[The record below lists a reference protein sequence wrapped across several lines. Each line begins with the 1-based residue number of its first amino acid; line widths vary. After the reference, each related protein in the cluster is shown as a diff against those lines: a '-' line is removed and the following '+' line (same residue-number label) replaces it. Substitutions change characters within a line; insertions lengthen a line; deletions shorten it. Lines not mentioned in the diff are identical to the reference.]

1 MAEKA
6 IKRISALSGLKNV
19 TMSKEINREKKSKKK
34 DSKIVKKI
42 KQHMYKWHRTIGLIT
57 IVPVIFWT
65 LSGLMHPFMAHFFKP
80 EIAHEKLDFQPID
93 KNKLQFS
100 IQEVLQK
107 NNIPEFKNFRIV
119 AFGDA
124 TFYQVKNIT
133 GDLLYFDTSSAKKL
147 ENGDQK
153 YAEWL
158 SRYFLDDQK
167 SAIKKSEIVT
177 EFTSQYKYVNR
188 YLPVYKVTLD
198 RKDAMQVY
206 VETSSSKLATYNPT
220 SRQSFIWFF
229 DTFHNRSFI
238 DAITNNSIRI
248 ITMIFLLSIIGFS
261 AVSGILIYGILWKQF
276 KKTDNLAPKK
286 GLRKYHRQIGIWVSL
301 FTLTFAF
308 SDAYHAT
315 TKWEPYTLSQMVYDP
330 TFKSKEIPVA
340 NNNLNLDWSRFQNSS
355 IITLNDTLY
364 YRCQLVEKEKYK
376 TTKAGSNSKWNKK
389 EGPKS
394 EVLYINAI
402 TNKTAPN
409 IYLEYAQFLAY
420 YFTDGAPKAAC
431 CEMVETTNES
441 SASLENAKLVES
453 KVLTDFESREYG
465 FVNKRLPV
473 VKLAYETPEKTTY
486 FIETSTSRLT
496 AVIKNSDKVE
506 GYSFAILH
514 KFLFMDWAGKNIR
527 DLTMVLAA
535 LTILIV
541 SILGFI
547 LFLKK

>member
-1 MAEKA
+1 
-6 IKRISALSGLKNV
+6 
-19 TMSKEINREKKSKKK
+19 MSKEIKEKKSKKK

-57 IVPVIFWT
+57 IIPVIFWT

-107 NNIPEFKNFRIV
+107 NNIAEFKNFRIV

-177 EFTSQYKYVNR
+177 EFTTQYKYVNR

-198 RKDAMQVY
+198 RPDAMQVY

-220 SRQSFIWFF
+220 SRQWFIWFF
-229 DTFHNRSFI
+229 DTFHNWSFI

-248 ITMIFLLSIIGFS
+248 ITMIFLLTIIGFS
-261 AVSGILIYGILWKQF
+261 ALSGILIYGLLWKQF

-308 SDAYHAT
+308 SGAYHAT
-315 TKWEPYTLSQMVYDP
+315 TKWEPYTLSQMVYEP
-330 TFKSKEIPVA
+330 TFTAKEIPLA
-340 NNNLNLDWSRFQNSS
+340 NTNLNVDWSRFQNSS
-355 IITLNDTLY
+355 ITTLNDTVY
-364 YRCQLVEKEKYK
+364 YRCQLIQKEKYK
-376 TTKAGSNSKWNKK
+376 ASKSDSNSKWNKK

-409 IYLEYAQFLAY
+409 IDLEYAQFLAY

-486 FIETSTSRLT
+486 FIETSTSRLA

>member
-1 MAEKA
+1 
-6 IKRISALSGLKNV
+6 
-19 TMSKEINREKKSKKK
+19 MSKEINKEKKSKKK
-34 DSKIVKKI
+34 DSKFVKKI

-57 IVPVIFWT
+57 IIPVIFWT

-80 EIAHEKLDFQPID
+80 EIAHEKLEPQTID
-93 KNKLQFS
+93 KNKLHFS
-100 IQEVLQK
+100 IQEVLEK
-107 NNIPEFKNFRIV
+107 NEISQFKNFRIV
-119 AFGDA
+119 SFNNA
-124 TFYQVKNIT
+124 TFYQIKTIF
-133 GDLLYFDTSSAKKL
+133 GELIYFDTSNAKKL
-147 ENGDQK
+147 QNGDQK

-167 SAIKKSEIVT
+167 SAVKKSEVVT

-188 YLPVYKVTLD
+188 YLPVYKLTFD
-198 RKDAMQVY
+198 REDAMQVY
-206 VETSSSKLATYNPT
+206 LETSSGKLATYNPT
-220 SRQSFIWFF
+220 SRQAFIWFF
-229 DTFHNRSFI
+229 DTFHNWSFI

-261 AVSGILIYGILWKQF
+261 ALSGILIYGLLWKQF
-276 KKTDNLAPKK
+276 KKTDNVAPKK

-301 FTLTFAF
+301 FILTFAF
-308 SDAYHAT
+308 SGAYHAT
-315 TKWEPYTLSQMVYDP
+315 TKWTPYTLSQMVYEP
-330 TFKSKEIPVA
+330 TFKTKEISTA
-340 NNNLNLDWSRFQNSS
+340 NNALNLDWTRFQNAS
-355 IITLNDTLY
+355 IITLNDTTY
-364 YRCQLVEKEKYK
+364 FRCQLLQKGKFK
-376 TTKAGSNSKWNKK
+376 TSKADSNSKWNKK
-389 EGPKS
+389 ADAKS
-394 EVLYINAI
+394 EVIYINAA
-402 TNKTAPN
+402 TNKVVPN
-409 IYLEYAQFLAY
+409 IDLQYAEFLAY

-431 CEMVETTNES
+431 CEMVES
-441 SASLENAKLVES
+441 SDEPQTSLENVKLLES

-473 VKLAYETPEKTTY
+473 VKLVYDTPEKTTY
-486 FIETSTSRLT
+486 FIETATSRL
-496 AVIKNSDKVE
+496 AAIVKSSDMIE

>member
-1 MAEKA
+1 
-6 IKRISALSGLKNV
+6 
-19 TMSKEINREKKSKKK
+19 MSKEINREKKSKKK
-34 DSKIVKKI
+34 DSKLVKKI

-57 IVPVIFWT
+57 IIPVIFWT

-80 EIAHEKLDFQPID
+80 EIAHEKLETPIID
-93 KNKLQFS
+93 KTQLHFS

-107 NNIPEFKNFRIV
+107 NNINEFKNFRIV
-119 AFGDA
+119 SFDNA
-124 TFYQVKNIT
+124 TFYQIKTIK
-133 GDLLYFDTSSAKKL
+133 GDLLYFDTLTAKKL
-147 ENGDQK
+147 ENGDRK

-158 SRYFLDDQK
+158 SRYFVEDQK
-167 SAIKKSEIVT
+167 SEIKKSEIVT

-188 YLPVYKVTLD
+188 YLPVYKLTFD
-198 RKDAMQVY
+198 RPDAMQVY

-220 SRQSFIWFF
+220 SRQAFIWFF
-229 DTFHNRSFI
+229 DTFHNWSFI

-261 AVSGILIYGILWKQF
+261 ALSGILIYGLLWKQF
-276 KKTDNLAPKK
+276 KKTDNLQPKK

-308 SDAYHAT
+308 SGAYHAT
-315 TKWEPYTLSQMVYDP
+315 TKWNPYTLSQMVYEP
-330 TFKSKEIPVA
+330 TFKTTEIPTA
-340 NNNLNLDWSRFQNSS
+340 NNNLDLDWSRFQNAS
-355 IITLNDTLY
+355 IITLNNTTY
-364 YRCQLVEKEKYK
+364 FRCQLLEKEKFK
-376 TTKAGSNSKWNKK
+376 TPKSDSNSKWNKK
-389 EGPKS
+389 DEPKS
-394 EVLYINAI
+394 EVVYINAA
-402 TNKTAPN
+402 TNKITPN
-409 IYLEYAQFLAY
+409 IDLRYAEFLAY

-431 CEMVETTNES
+431 CEMAES
-441 SASLENAKLVES
+441 SDESQTSLGNAKLLEYQ
-453 KVLTDFESREYG
+453 VLTDFSSREYG

-473 VKLAYETPEKTTY
+473 VKLAYDTPEKTTY
-486 FIETSTSRLT
+486 FIETSTSRLA
-496 AVIKNSDKVE
+496 AVVKNSDRIE

-541 SILGFI
+541 SVLGFI